1 MLFQLLVTISMVT
14 VSVANPTGAPTAA
27 CSSMT
32 PSESAHGATTSEDE
46 SPYTVTVSG
55 GSTYMSDSAKTSKL
69 PRRKHLLKRS
79 KHRSVSV
86 TKAFA
91 TWSVV

>member
-1 MLFQLLVTISMVT
+1 MLFQLLVTISMVAA
-14 VSVANPTGAPTAA
+14 SVANPTGAPTAA

-32 PSESAHGATTSEDE
+32 PSESAHGATTSEDA

-69 PRRKHLLKRS
+69 HRRNCVRNGS
-79 KHRSVSV
+79 KDRSVSV
-86 TKAFA
+86 NIAFA
-91 TWSVV
+91 KWSVV